1 MVHSVAL
8 DHPMNSFDILSVSGP
23 TEVG

>member
-8 DHPMNSFDILSVSGP
+8 DHPMNRFDILSVSGP